1 MSGYQVDVL
10 IQGFPGRAVCHGGL
24 GWSTI
29 TLLDHAASVATLAAN
44 WATRRATPGT
54 LLIPGHDRT
63 MRLNEAGKPEY
74 VGKLEASIAA
84 WFDEDLVETTVID
97 LKPPN

>member
-44 WATRRATPGT
+44 WATWRATPGT

-63 MRLNEAGKPEY
+63 MRLNAACKPEY
-74 VGKLEASIAA
+74 VGAITASIAA
-84 WFDEDLVETTVID
+84 WFDEDLATTTVIP
-97 LKPPN
+97 LQPMR